1 MISFDRDFSLYTNV
15 SLQRNSMKTML
26 RTFLRSIA
34 IVSTVALLAGCGSSG
49 EMSSYEAAKQA
60 KLEQVRAGKFD
71 SGRMWT
77 FEAAPVDYFQQTYN
91 FNATQ
96 EWLDDVRL
104 SALRMSTGC
113 SASFVSGDG
122 LVMTNHHCAR
132 GTFAGVQKDGE
143 NLLKTGFFA
152 ETLEDGRKIPDV
164 YFEQL
169 RQIRD
174 VTAEIHAAMDAAAT
188 DEARIEARNA
198 KIKEI
203 QEQAEKDSGLRAQ
216 VVTLYDG
223 GRFSLYLFKRFTDVR
238 LVLAPEL
245 GIAHFGGDHDNFTY
259 PRYCLD
265 FTFVRLYDDDGKPY
279 KPDNFFNWSKSG
291 AKDGEAV
298 FVVGNPGSTSRLS
311 TADQLAYYRDVQY
324 PYVFNL
330 LNDRMESLLLYV
342 EQHPDKKD
350 EMKTQILGISNGQ
363 KAYMGRLDGLRDD
376 ELMQRRRDFDR
387 QFRAEVMKRPELKA
401 KYGHVWDE
409 IAETREKVRAVAPDQ
424 FGLRSNGL
432 GIAAHY
438 SKAAQLAALAGELQ
452 KPEDERSDR
461 FTGNKLDLLK
471 RSMAKGVDTDAD
483 LELLT
488 LERQLKTMAGQLGKD
503 DPVVVTLMQGKNC
516 RDAAKALLAS
526 TMLGDSAK
534 VAALV
539 DGAPASILQCKDPFV
554 VAALKAQPP
563 LQAASQVSRE
573 TNARDEVNRS
583 LLGRALYDV
592 YGTAIPPDATFSLR
606 IADGVVAGYEYNGTK
621 APAYTTFYGLYD
633 RYHSNP
639 GAEDWDLPERWKTP
653 PAGLDLST
661 PMDIVSTND
670 IIGGNSGSPMINIDR
685 EVVGL
690 VFDGNIESLP
700 GDFIFAED
708 AGNRTVS
715 VHSAGILEAV
725 RHAFKAE
732 RVARE
737 LERGSL
743 PAMD

>member
-1 MISFDRDFSLYTNV
+1 
-15 SLQRNSMKTML
+15 MKTML

-49 EMSSYEAAKQA
+49 ELSSYDAVKQA

-77 FEAAPVDYFQQTYN
+77 FEAAPVDYFQETYN
-91 FNATQ
+91 FTATQ

-104 SALRMSTGC
+104 SSLRMSTGC

-132 GTFAGVQKDGE
+132 GTFASVQKEGE

-152 ETLEDGRKIPDV
+152 ETLEDERKIPDV

-169 RQIRD
+169 RSIRD
-174 VTAEIHAAMDAAAT
+174 VTPEIHAAMDAAQT
-188 DEARIEARNA
+188 DEDRLKARDNA
-198 KIKEI
+198 IKEI
-203 QEQAEKDSGLRAQ
+203 QERAEKDSGLRAQ
-216 VVTLYDG
+216 VVRLYDG
-223 GRFSLYLFKRFTDVR
+223 GRFSLYLFKRFSDVR

-279 KPDNFFNWSKSG
+279 NPDNFFNWSKAG

-324 PYVFNL
+324 PYISNL
-330 LNDRMESLLLYV
+330 LNDRMEVLLLYV
-342 EQHPDKKD
+342 EQHPEKKD

-363 KAYMGRLDGLRDD
+363 KAYMGRLSGLRDD
-376 ELMQRRRDFDR
+376 VLMQRRRDFDR
-387 QFRAEVMKRPELKA
+387 QFRAEVMKRPELKE

-409 IAETREKVRAVAPDQ
+409 IADTRAKMREVAPDQ
-424 FGLRSNGL
+424 FGLRANGL
-432 GIAAHY
+432 GISVHY
-438 SKAAQLAALAGELQ
+438 TKAGQLAAFASQMQ
-452 KPEDERSDR
+452 KSEEDRAEQ
-461 FTGNKLDLLK
+461 FKGNKLDLMK
-471 RSMAKGVDTDAD
+471 RAIAKGVSTDTD

-488 LERQLKTMAGQLGKD
+488 LERQLKTMVGQLGKD
-503 DPVVVTLMQGKNC
+503 DPVVEMLMKGKNC
-516 RDAAKALLAS
+516 QDAARALLAS
-526 TMLGDSAK
+526 TILNDSAK

-539 DGAPASILQCKDPFV
+539 EGAPESILASRDPFI
-554 VAALKAQPP
+554 AAAVMAQPR
-563 LQAASQVSRE
+563 LEAATEVSRE
-573 TNARDEVNRS
+573 TSARDEVNRS

-606 IADGVVAGYEYNGTK
+606 IADGVVKGFDYNGTK
-621 APAYTTFYGLYD
+621 APAFTTFYGLYD

-639 GAEDWDLPERWKTP
+639 GSEDWDLPARWKTP

-670 IIGGNSGSPMINIDR
+670 IIGGNSGSPMINIER

-725 RHAFKAE
+725 RHAFNAE

-737 LERGSL
+737 LERGRL
-743 PAMD
+743 PAVD

>member
-1 MISFDRDFSLYTNV
+1 
-15 SLQRNSMKTML
+15 MKTML
-26 RTFLRSIA
+26 RTLFRTVAVASM
-34 IVSTVALLAGCGSSG
+34 VALLAGCGSSG
-49 EMSSYEAAKQA
+49 EISSYDAARKAQ
-60 KLEQVRAGKFD
+60 LEQVRAGKFD

-91 FNATQ
+91 FRPTQ
-96 EWLDDVRL
+96 DWLDDVRL

-132 GTFAGVQKDGE
+132 GTFASVQKEGEDILVDG
-143 NLLKTGFFA
+143 FYA
-152 ETLEDGRKIPDV
+152 PTLEDERKIPDLH
-164 YFEQL
+164 FEQL
-169 RQIRD
+169 IDIRD
-174 VTAEIHAAMDAAAT
+174 VSAEVHAAMDAAAT
-188 DEARIEARNA
+188 DEARIEARDR
-198 KIKEI
+198 KIEEI
-203 QEQAEKDSGLRAQ
+203 QSAVDEESGLRAQ

-223 GRFSLYLFKRFTDVR
+223 GRYSLYLYKRFSDVR

-245 GIAHFGGDHDNFTY
+245 QIAHFGGDHDNFTY

-265 FTFVRLYDDDGKPY
+265 FTFIRVYDDDGKPY
-279 KPDNFFNWSKSG
+279 KPDNFFNWSSKG
-291 AKDGEAV
+291 AREGDAV

-311 TADQLAYYRDVQY
+311 TAEQLAYYRDVQY

-330 LNDRMESLLLYV
+330 LNDRMEAMLLYT
-342 EQHPDKKD
+342 EMFPDKKG
-350 EMKTQILGISNGQ
+350 EMKTQILSISNGQ
-363 KAYMGRLDGLRDD
+363 KAYMGRLAGLRDD

-409 IAETREKVRAVAPDQ
+409 IAETREKMRAMAPDMY
-424 FGLRSNGL
+424 GLRSNGL
-432 GIAAHY
+432 GVSAHY
-438 SKAAQLAALAGELQ
+438 GKAALLANYAAQMRMAE
-452 KPEDERSDR
+452 EDREDQFKGDR
-461 FTGNKLDLLK
+461 LDLVK
-471 RSMAKGVDTDAD
+471 RVMARPVSTDAD
-483 LELLT
+483 MELLT
-488 LERQLKTMAGQLGKD
+488 LERQLKTMAMQLGTD
-503 DPVVVTLMQGKNC
+503 DPVVASLLQGRNC
-516 RDAAKALLAS
+516 SDAAKALIARSLLTDSLKLDALLA
-526 TMLGDSAK
+526 G
-534 VAALV
+534 
-539 DGAPASILQCKDPFV
+539 GPASIDECKDPFV
-554 VAALKAQPP
+554 IAARLAYPRALAANKVA
-563 LQAASQVSRE
+563 RE

-592 YGTAIPPDATFSLR
+592 YGTDIPPDATFTLR
-606 IADGVVAGYEYNGTK
+606 LADGVVKGYEYNGTK
-621 APAYTTFYGLYD
+621 APVYTTFYGLYD

-639 GAEDWDLPERWKTP
+639 GVEDWDLPARWKSA

-661 PMDIVSTND
+661 PMDFVSTND
-670 IIGGNSGSPMINIDR
+670 IIGGNSGSPVINIER

-743 PAMD
+743 PGLD